1 VARSRNRSPDSGVL
15 DPLDAA
21 PRIGRVTEADLIAA
35 EPQAQPR
42 QPFATAESEALRS
55 DPAIFAAQ
63 ELRLTSALVMLL
75 GFGLFLALPFV
86 LSIGSVVFLPLVTA
100 LMLSVVLSP
109 LADQLLRTGIPNA
122 LASMLAVLLLVLF
135 LLVAVTLIVQPALAL
150 VDDVPAMVSKAA
162 QQMVKLRSSFDWLN
176 DINRALA
183 RVSGRPPTREVV
195 VATPTLIEQL
205 AVATPSVIL
214 ETLLTFLMSYFMV
227 ESRLRLRRHLLLDR
241 TSVGS
246 SLKAARLLREI
257 QDRVG
262 TYILTV
268 ATINVGVGIVT
279 AIGAWLL
286 GWNAPIMWGG
296 IAALLNFIPYIGPL
310 SLIGVLALVG
320 LATAPTVPLAL
331 IAPAA
336 YLGLHAI
343 ESNLV
348 TPSILGRRF
357 TVNPVL
363 ILFSFSYFTW
373 VWGVLGALLSVPI
386 LITLTAT
393 FEHLGKPNLIG
404 FVFGEPLF
412 PRLPEVAAGE
422 QTAGGTAQAQSLA
435 EPAANPA
442 QAG

>member
-1 VARSRNRSPDSGVL
+1 VNETEIIETRARSG
-15 DPLDAA
+15 PL
-21 PRIGRVTEADLIAA
+21 
-35 EPQAQPR
+35 PR
-42 QPFATAESEALRS
+42 QPFATAESEAVRS

-75 GFGLFLALPFV
+75 GLGLFLALPFV

-109 LADQLLRTGIPNA
+109 MADQFLRTGLPNA
-122 LASMLAVLLLVLF
+122 LASMLAVVVLVLF
-135 LLVAVTLIVQPALAL
+135 LLVTITLIVQPALAL
-150 VDDVPAMVSKAA
+150 VDDVPAMVGKAT
-162 QQMVKLRSSFDWLN
+162 QQLVKVRSSFEWLN

-183 RVSGRPPTREVV
+183 RVSGRPTTREVV
-195 VATPTLIEQL
+195 VATPSLIEQL

-227 ESRLRLRRHLLLDR
+227 ESRLRMRRHLLHDR

-268 ATINVGVGIVT
+268 ATINIGVG
-279 AIGAWLL
+279 AITTVGAWLL

-310 SLIGVLALVG
+310 SMIGTLALVG
-320 LATAPTVPLAL
+320 LSTAPTVGGAL
-331 IAPAA
+331 IAPGA
-336 YLGLHAI
+336 YLCLHAL

-348 TPSILGRRF
+348 TPAILGRRF

-363 ILFSFSYFTW
+363 ILVSFSYFTW
-373 VWGVLGALLSVPI
+373 VWGVLGALLSSPI

-412 PRLPEVAAGE
+412 PHLPEVAAGE
-422 QTAGGTAQAQSLA
+422 ETTGGPAEAQATA
-435 EPAANPA
+435 EAPAEAA
-442 QAG
+442 QPG

>member
-1 VARSRNRSPDSGVL
+1 MRRRAGSLL
-15 DPLDAA
+15 DPPPVERSVA
-21 PRIGRVTEADLIAA
+21 PVTEAEILAKR
-35 EPQAQPR
+35 AQSGPPPAR
-42 QPFATAESEALRS
+42 QPFATAESEAVRS

-75 GFGLFLALPFV
+75 GIGLFLALPFV

-109 LADQLLRTGIPNA
+109 LADQFLRTGLPNM
-122 LASMLAVLLLVLF
+122 LASALAVLFLVVF
-135 LLVAVTLIVQPALAL
+135 LLVAITVIVQPALAL
-150 VDDVPAMVSKAA
+150 IDDVPAMVSRAT
-162 QQMVKLRSSFDWLN
+162 QQIVKLRSSFDWLN
-176 DINRALA
+176 DINKALA

-195 VATPTLIEQL
+195 VASPSLIEQL

-214 ETLLTFLMSYFMV
+214 ETILTFLMAYFMV
-227 ESRLRLRRHLLLDR
+227 ESRLRMRRHLLLDR

-268 ATINVGVGIVT
+268 AMINVGVGVIT

-310 SLIGVLALVG
+310 SMIGVLALVG
-320 LATAPTVPLAL
+320 LATAPGIGEAL

-336 YLGLHAI
+336 YLGLHAV
-343 ESNLV
+343 EANVV

-363 ILFSFSYFTW
+363 ILVSFSYFTW

-404 FVFGEPLF
+404 FIFGEPLF
-412 PRLPEVAAGE
+412 PHLPEVAAGE
-422 QTAGGTAQAQSLA
+422 ETTGGAA
-435 EPAANPA
+435 EEQVAPAETTSPRA
-442 QAG
+442 

>member
-1 VARSRNRSPDSGVL
+1 
-15 DPLDAA
+15 
-21 PRIGRVTEADLIAA
+21 
-35 EPQAQPR
+35 
-42 QPFATAESEALRS
+42 
-55 DPAIFAAQ
+55 
-63 ELRLTSALVMLL
+63 
-75 GFGLFLALPFV
+75 
-86 LSIGSVVFLPLVTA
+86 VVFLPLVTA
-100 LMLSVVLSP
+100 LVLSVVLSP
-109 LADQLLRTGIPNA
+109 LADQFMRVGVPNA
-122 LASMLAVLLLVLF
+122 LASMLAVLFLVLF
-135 LLVAVTLIVQPALAL
+135 LLVAISLIVQPALAL
-150 VDDVPAMVSKAA
+150 VDDVPTMVSRAT
-162 QQMVKLRSSFDWLN
+162 QQVVKLRSSFDWLN

-183 RVSGRPPTREVV
+183 RVSGRTPTREVV
-195 VATPTLIEQL
+195 VATPSIIEQL

-214 ETLLTFLMSYFMV
+214 ETLLTFLMSYFMI

-268 ATINVGVGIVT
+268 ATINVGVGVIT
-279 AIGAWLL
+279 AVGAWLL

-296 IAALLNFIPYIGPL
+296 IAALLNFLPYIGPL
-310 SLIGVLALVG
+310 TMIGVLSLVG
-320 LATAPTVPLAL
+320 ISTADTVGLGL
-331 IAPAA
+331 VAPAA
-336 YLGLHAI
+336 FLGLHAI
-343 ESNLV
+343 ESNVV

-386 LITLTAT
+386 LITLTAA

-404 FVFGEPLF
+404 FIFGEPLF

-422 QTAGGTAQAQSLA
+422 QTVGG
-435 EPAANPA
+435 PAAA
-442 QAG
+442 QVAQP

>member
-1 VARSRNRSPDSGVL
+1 VNPDAS
-15 DPLDAA
+15 
-21 PRIGRVTEADLIAA
+21 A
-35 EPQAQPR
+35 EPAPAEPY
-42 QPFATAESEALRS
+42 QPFATAEREAGRG
-55 DPAIFAAQ
+55 DPAVFAAQ
-63 ELRLTSALVMLL
+63 ELRLISALVMLL
-75 GFGLFLALPFV
+75 GIGLFLALPFV

-100 LMLSVVLSP
+100 LVLSVVLSP
-109 LADQLLRTGIPNA
+109 LADQFMRVGVPNA
-122 LASMLAVLLLVLF
+122 LASMLAVLFLVLF
-135 LLVAVTLIVQPALAL
+135 LLVAISLIVQPALAL
-150 VDDVPAMVSKAA
+150 VDDVPTMVSRAT
-162 QQMVKLRSSFDWLN
+162 QQVVKLRSSFDWLN

-183 RVSGRPPTREVV
+183 RVSGRTPTREVV
-195 VATPTLIEQL
+195 VATPSIIEQL

-214 ETLLTFLMSYFMV
+214 ETLLTFLMSYFMI

-262 TYILTV
+262 AYILTV
-268 ATINVGVGIVT
+268 ATINVGVGMIT
-279 AIGAWLL
+279 AGGAWLL

-296 IAALLNFIPYIGPL
+296 IAALLNFLPYIGPL
-310 SLIGVLALVG
+310 TMIGVLSLVG
-320 LATAPTVPLAL
+320 ISTADTVGLGL
-331 IAPAA
+331 VAPAA
-336 YLGLHAI
+336 FLGLHAI
-343 ESNLV
+343 ESNVV

-386 LITLTAT
+386 LITLTAA

-404 FVFGEPLF
+404 FIFGEPLF

-422 QTAGGTAQAQSLA
+422 QTVGG
-435 EPAANPA
+435 PAAA
-442 QAG
+442 QVAQP

>member
-1 VARSRNRSPDSGVL
+1 M
-15 DPLDAA
+15 
-21 PRIGRVTEADLIAA
+21 TEAEILAKRTHSGPPPA
-35 EPQAQPR
+35 R
-42 QPFATAESEALRS
+42 QPFATAESEAVRS

-75 GFGLFLALPFV
+75 GIGLFLALPFV

-109 LADQLLRTGIPNA
+109 LADQFLRTGLPNA
-122 LASMLAVLLLVLF
+122 IASMLAVLVLVLF
-135 LLVAVTLIVQPALAL
+135 LLVAITLIVQPALAL
-150 VDDVPAMVSKAA
+150 VDDVPAMVRNAT
-162 QQMVKLRSSFDWLN
+162 QQIVKLRSSFDWLN
-176 DINRALA
+176 DISKALA
-183 RVSGRPPTREVV
+183 RVSGRPATREVV
-195 VATPTLIEQL
+195 VATPSLIEQL

-214 ETLLTFLMSYFMV
+214 ETLLTFLMAYFMV
-227 ESRLRLRRHLLLDR
+227 ESRLRMRRHLLLDR

-268 ATINVGVGIVT
+268 AMINVGVGAIT
-279 AIGAWLL
+279 ALGAWLL

-296 IAALLNFIPYIGPL
+296 IAALLNFVPYIGPL
-310 SLIGVLALVG
+310 SMIGVLALVG
-320 LATAPTVPLAL
+320 LSTASSIGPAL

-336 YLGLHAI
+336 YLCLHAI
-343 ESNLV
+343 ESNVV

-404 FVFGEPLF
+404 FIFGEPLF
-412 PRLPEVAAGE
+412 PNLP
-422 QTAGGTAQAQSLA
+422 
-435 EPAANPA
+435 
-442 QAG
+442 

>member
-1 VARSRNRSPDSGVL
+1 VASL
-15 DPLDAA
+15 DPADAER
-21 PRIGRVTEADLIAA
+21 RITAVTEAEILAKRTHSGPPPA
-35 EPQAQPR
+35 R
-42 QPFATAESEALRS
+42 QPFATAESEAVRS

-75 GFGLFLALPFV
+75 GIGLFLALPFV

-109 LADQLLRTGIPNA
+109 LADQFLRTGLPNA
-122 LASMLAVLLLVLF
+122 IASMLAVLVLVMF
-135 LLVAVTLIVQPALAL
+135 LLVAITLIVQPALAL
-150 VDDVPAMVSKAA
+150 VDDVPAMVRNAT
-162 QQMVKLRSSFDWLN
+162 QQIVKLRSSFDWLN
-176 DINRALA
+176 DISKALA

-195 VATPTLIEQL
+195 VATPSLIEQL

-214 ETLLTFLMSYFMV
+214 ETLLTFLMAYFMV
-227 ESRLRLRRHLLLDR
+227 ESRLRMRRHLLLDR

-268 ATINVGVGIVT
+268 AMINVGVGAIT
-279 AIGAWLL
+279 ALGAWLL

-296 IAALLNFIPYIGPL
+296 IAALLNFVPYIGPL
-310 SLIGVLALVG
+310 SMIGVLALVG
-320 LATAPTVPLAL
+320 LSTASSIGPAL

-336 YLGLHAI
+336 YLCLHAI
-343 ESNLV
+343 ESNVV

-404 FVFGEPLF
+404 FIFGEPLF
-412 PRLPEVAAGE
+412 PHLPEVAAGE
-422 QTAGGTAQAQSLA
+422 ETTGGAA
-435 EPAANPA
+435 EEQVVPGASPAEPA

>member
-1 VARSRNRSPDSGVL
+1 MTDADRDPPRPHAARHSPD
-15 DPLDAA
+15 
-21 PRIGRVTEADLIAA
+21 
-35 EPQAQPR
+35 QH
-42 QPFATAESEALRS
+42 QPFAMAESAAIGS
-55 DPAIFAAQ
+55 NPAVFAAQ

-75 GFGLFLALPFV
+75 GIGLFLALPFV

-100 LMLSVVLSP
+100 LILSIVLAP
-109 LADQLLRTGIPNA
+109 LADQFLRAGLPNG
-122 LASMLAVLLLVLF
+122 LASMLSVLVLVLF
-135 LLVAVTLIVQPALAL
+135 LLVAITLIIQPALVL
-150 VDDVPAMVSKAA
+150 VDDVPAMVSRAT
-162 QQMVKLRSSFDWLN
+162 QQIVRLRSSFDWLN

-183 RVSGRPPTREVV
+183 RVSGRPPTREVI
-195 VATPTLIEQL
+195 VAAPSLIEQL

-227 ESRLRLRRHLLLDR
+227 ESRLRLRRHLLHDR
-241 TSVGS
+241 TSAGS
-246 SLKAARLLREI
+246 SRKAARLLREI

-268 ATINVGVGIVT
+268 ALINVGVGAIT
-279 AIGAWLL
+279 ATGAWLL

-296 IAALLNFIPYIGPL
+296 LAALLNFIPYIGPL

-320 LATAPTVPLAL
+320 LSTADTVGGGL

-336 YLGLHAI
+336 YLCLHAI
-343 ESNLV
+343 EANAI
-348 TPSILGRRF
+348 TPAILGRRF

-386 LITLTAT
+386 LITLTAA

-404 FVFGEPLF
+404 FIFGEPLF
-412 PRLPEVAAGE
+412 PHLPETAMGE
-422 QTAGGTAQAQSLA
+422 ETAGGARAAPDAPDAPDAPGEAATTPS
-435 EPAANPA
+435 PAA
-442 QAG
+442 

>member
-1 VARSRNRSPDSGVL
+1 VVND
-15 DPLDAA
+15 
-21 PRIGRVTEADLIAA
+21 ADLAPA
-35 EPQAQPR
+35 MRPDPPR
-42 QPFATAESEALRS
+42 QPFATAESEVVRS

-63 ELRLTSALVMLL
+63 ELRLTSALVMLA
-75 GFGLFLALPFV
+75 GIGLFLALPFV

-109 LADQLLRTGIPNA
+109 LADQFLRTGLPNP
-122 LASMLAVLLLVLF
+122 LASMMAVLMLVLF
-135 LLVAVTLIVQPALAL
+135 LLVTVTLIVQPALAL
-150 VDDVPAMVSKAA
+150 VDDVPGMVSRAT
-162 QQMVKLRSSFDWLN
+162 QQIVKLRSSFDWLN

-195 VATPTLIEQL
+195 VATPSLIEQL

-214 ETLLTFLMSYFMV
+214 ETLLTFLMCYFMV
-227 ESRLRLRRHLLLDR
+227 ESRLRMRRHLLQER
-241 TSVGS
+241 SSAGS

-268 ATINVGVGIVT
+268 AMINVGVGAIT
-279 AIGAWLL
+279 ATGAWLL

-296 IAALLNFIPYIGPL
+296 LAALLNFIPYIGPL
-310 SLIGVLALVG
+310 SMIGVLALVG
-320 LATAPTVPLAL
+320 LSTAPTIGEAM

-336 YLGLHAI
+336 YLALHAI

-363 ILFSFSYFTW
+363 ILVSFSYFTW
-373 VWGVLGALLSVPI
+373 VWGVLGALLSSPI

-393 FEHLGKPNLIG
+393 FEHLGKPNLVG

-412 PRLPEVAAGE
+412 PHLPGVAAGE
-422 QTAGGTAQAQSLA
+422 PPTGDATEAQVAP
-435 EPAANPA
+435 EPAA
-442 QAG
+442 